1 MTTPCSSADAGP
13 PAPYITPSQS
23 RVPTSSESTFVANS
37 QTPFMRDQLVQLR
50 AQINAYKLL
59 AKSQPVPE
67 TLILAAEGRQFVGFP
82 VTNNVTS
89 NTTTAQPNSWSQ
101 PQIHVQSSCSVLTS
115 TASPSPQLDSQR
127 NASSLSLNSRTRVTS
142 HPNLVATRIGQSV
155 GYQAYPGLPQA
166 TGFFASGTHAFGRS
180 RLTPIQ
186 RPQGLDPVELLKER
200 EQRIQSRIAQRIKEL
215 SSLTMFST
223 PEQRISLMLEL
234 RSLRLLNFQ
243 RQLRQDI
250 VASMRR
256 DTSLET
262 ALNVKAYRRPKKQ
275 TLKEARFTEKLE
287 KQMKHEQEK
296 RRRQKHQEFLNA
308 VLTHGKDFRE
318 FHRNVNSR
326 MVKINKA
333 VLNYKANAERDKRK
347 EQERIDRERMRRLMA
362 EDEEGYRCL
371 IDEKKDQRLH
381 HLLTQT
387 DEFIGNLTK
396 LVREHKREQ
405 TKQRVRERSERRRQ
419 AQETALQNAVNYYRR
434 LADETVRSG
443 RPPPTYLAT
452 LPSTEKF
459 PEEFNQVN
467 RDWLNGK
474 APAANILLPQV
485 RIPMYQATTKEIC
498 EGDAAP
504 MASEVYSWLQ
514 EHPGWEVLPT
524 DVDGSTVQD
533 LLDTEEEL
541 KRKRRFD
548 DDDDD
553 DDDDSAMVHVGTED
567 DEYNKRGESS
577 ANAPQSYYTL
587 AHAVREE
594 VKEQPTIL
602 VHGKLKEYQLRGLE
616 WLVSLY
622 NNNLNGILADE
633 MGLGKTIQTIA
644 LITHLMEKKRVNGPF
659 LIIVPLS

>member
-1 MTTPCSSADAGP
+1 MPQSLPGAVHPTQPIFSAQPPIPSNPNATGLPQHVPYCTNPGP
-13 PAPYITPSQS
+13 PTGQHMPVYASSMPPQPGSFTAGSGPVVQVPQSQS
-23 RVPTSSESTFVANS
+23 TRPGAPNVMMARPSCSPVDPGLPASYAPTSQPHVPTSSESGFANS

-67 TLILAAEGRQFVGFP
+67 TLLLAAEGRQFMGHSVM
-82 VTNNVTS
+82 NNTAP
-89 NTTTAQPNSWSQ
+89 NTTATQPNNWPQ
-101 PQIHVQSSCSVLTS
+101 PQNHVQYNSSVSTSV
-115 TASPSPQLDSQR
+115 ASAPPQLDAQR
-127 NASSLSLNSRTRVTS
+127 NVSSLSLASRNRPAQ
-142 HPNLVATRIGQSV
+142 PNLVAARIGQPM
-155 GYQAYPGLPQA
+155 GYQAYPGLPQN
-166 TGFFASGTHAFGRS
+166 TGFFASGAHTFGRS

-215 SSLTMFST
+215 SSLTVFST
-223 PEQRISLMLEL
+223 PEQRTSLMLEL

-308 VLTHGKDFRE
+308 ILTHGKDFRE
-318 FHRNVNSR
+318 FHRNVSSR
-326 MVKINKA
+326 LVKINKA

-405 TKQRVRERSERRRQ
+405 SKQRVREKSERRRQ
-419 AQETALQNAVNYYRR
+419 AQEAALQNAVSYHRR
-434 LADETVRSG
+434 LAEEIVRSG
-443 RPPPTYLAT
+443 GPPPVYLAT

-459 PEEFNQVN
+459 PEELNQVN

-498 EGDAAP
+498 DGDSAP
-504 MASEVYSWLQ
+504 MASDVYVWLQ
-514 EHPGWEVLPT
+514 EHPGWEVSFL
-524 DVDGSTVQD
+524 VEKMLHVCVSW
-533 LLDTEEEL
+533 LLSISHCFFGNQFYVSCL
-541 KRKRRFD
+541 NC
-548 DDDDD
+548 
-553 DDDDSAMVHVGTED
+553 V
-567 DEYNKRGESS
+567 
-577 ANAPQSYYTL
+577 L
-587 AHAVREE
+587 AW
-594 VKEQPTIL
+594 P
-602 VHGKLKEYQLRGLE
+602 
-616 WLVSLY
+616 WS
-622 NNNLNGILADE
+622 
-633 MGLGKTIQTIA
+633 
-644 LITHLMEKKRVNGPF
+644 RV
-659 LIIVPLS
+659 IVL